1 MPGTVTIMTSIRTRP
16 RIVVLTTGGTI
27 ASYPD
32 ASGRNRS
39 GELKGEDLM
48 SRVSLPADADIDI
61 EVRSLLQKPSNA
73 ITLDDLM
80 TLRRECQVLSRSSD
94 VTGIVIT
101 HGTDTLEETAYF
113 LDITL
118 PASPTVVVTGSQR
131 APHEPGTDAYRN
143 IADAVLVAA
152 NPKARGLGALVVFN
166 QSIFAARQ
174 IRKVSSFQ
182 VNGFAAPET
191 GPLGYIDGARVNL
204 SMHPARRDE
213 LTLADDVTL
222 PRVDILPAYLD
233 ASPALLE
240 AAAENGAAGLVI
252 DGLGR
257 GHVPPDWLDVIPH
270 VTARGLPVVI
280 VSSCPTGPV
289 HASYEFSGSL
299 ASLEAAGVIAVPDLS
314 ARKARLAL
322 SAILSSATHG
332 DVASTLR
339 TLTA

>member
-1 MPGTVTIMTSIRTRP
+1 MTRTR
-16 RIVVLTTGGTI
+16 VVVITTGGTI
-27 ASYPD
+27 ASRLD

-39 GELKGEDLM
+39 GALQGEDLM
-48 SRVSLPADADIDI
+48 GQVSLPVDTDIDV

-73 ITLDDLM
+73 IGLVDL
-80 TLRRECQVLSRSSD
+80 LRLRQECQTLAETPD
-94 VTGIVIT
+94 VVGIVIT

-118 PASPTVVVTGSQR
+118 PASPTVVLTGSQR
-131 APHEPGTDAYRN
+131 APHDPGTDAFRN
-143 IADAVLVAA
+143 IADAILVAA
-152 NPKARGLGALVVFN
+152 SDQTHGLGTLVVFN
-166 QSIFAARQ
+166 QSIFSARQ
-174 IRKVSSFQ
+174 VRKVSSFQ

-191 GPLGYIDGARVNL
+191 GPMGYIDGARVNV
-204 SMHPARRDE
+204 SMRPARPDGLE
-213 LTLADDVTL
+213 LPADAAL

-240 AAAENGAAGLVI
+240 AAVETGAAGLVI

-257 GHVPPDWLDVIPH
+257 GHVPPGWLEIVPRI
-270 VTARGLPVVI
+270 TAWGIPVVI

-289 HASYEFSGSL
+289 HASYEFVGSL

-314 ARKARLAL
+314 ARKARLVL
-322 SAILSSATHG
+322 SALLASSRNDEIA
-332 DVASTLR
+332 AQLR

>member
-1 MPGTVTIMTSIRTRP
+1 MTIA
-16 RIVVLTTGGTI
+16 RIVVITTGGTI
-27 ASYPD
+27 ASRPD

-39 GELKGEDLM
+39 GALQGEDLM
-48 SRVSLPADADIDI
+48 NRVSLPVEVDIDV

-73 ITLDDLM
+73 ITLADLL
-80 TLRRECQVLSRSSD
+80 TLRQECHALSRSSD
-94 VTGIVIT
+94 VAGIVIT

-118 PASPTVVVTGSQR
+118 PASPTVVLTGSQR
-131 APHEPGTDAYRN
+131 APHEPGTDALRN
-143 IADAVLVAA
+143 IADALLVAA
-152 NPKARGLGALVVFN
+152 SDQARGLGTLAVFN

-174 IRKVSSFQ
+174 VRKVSSFQ

-191 GPLGYIDGARVNL
+191 GPLGYIDGARVNI
-204 SMHPARRDE
+204 SVHPARSAQLD
-213 LTLADDVTL
+213 LTVDATL

-257 GHVPPDWLDVIPH
+257 GHVPPGWLDVIRH
-270 VTARGLPVVI
+270 ITARGIPVVI

-289 HASYEFSGSL
+289 HASYEFTGSL
-299 ASLEAAGVIAVPDLS
+299 ASLEAVGVIAVPDLS

-322 SAILSSATHG
+322 SAILASAAQG
-332 DVASTLR
+332 EVASTLR